1 MPAIST
7 IESLPEEVRKDLE
20 QMLIRNAFS
29 DYKGLAE
36 WLQGRG
42 FEISKSSVH
51 RFGKNF
57 KDRLK
62 ALKTATD
69 QAKAIAEAS
78 EDDAGLMNDALIR
91 LVQTKT
97 FELLVELNAEDKAL
111 PKIGRMVA
119 DLARAAVSQKKL
131 MKEVEDQIRRKAL
144 EDAAGAIGEAA
155 EEAGISKET
164 ILKIRRDVLRMGD

>member
-1 MPAIST
+1 MPAPSAVDQ
-7 IESLPEEVRKDLE
+7 LPEDVRKDLE

-29 DYKGLAE
+29 GYQGLAE

-51 RFGKNF
+51 RFGKEF
-57 KDRLK
+57 KDRLR
-62 ALKTATD
+62 ALKVATD

-97 FELLVELNAEDKAL
+97 FELLIELNAEDKKL
-111 PKIGRMVA
+111 PKIGHMIA

-131 MKEVEDQIRRKAL
+131 MKEVDIRRKAL
-144 EDAAGAIGEAA
+144 EDAAGAVDAA
-155 EEAGISKET
+155 AKQAGISEDT